1 MGYIVFGIIV
11 VSLITVIFGVIDV
24 WKQTKKY

>member
-1 MGYIVFGIIV
+1 MGYVVLGFIVFT
-11 VSLITVIFGVIDV
+11 LVIAVYGVIDV

>member
-1 MGYIVFGIIV
+1 MGYIVAGFMLFTLIV
-11 VSLITVIFGVIDV
+11 VIFGIIDV